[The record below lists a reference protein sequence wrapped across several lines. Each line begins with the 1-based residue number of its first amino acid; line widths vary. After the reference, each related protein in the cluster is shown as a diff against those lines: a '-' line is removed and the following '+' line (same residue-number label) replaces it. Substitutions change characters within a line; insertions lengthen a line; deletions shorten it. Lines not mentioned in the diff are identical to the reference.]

1 MWFLRYAAPMNF
13 ENLLITSCWTCELL
27 MSHSY
32 SCLRRE
38 LMLDWCSET
47 RLTFHPEVTKKSAPF
62 MCFGFRAT
70 LPLQLIQYL
79 WLIYSEQFK
88 KCLNVL
94 REFLSPL
101 IEKQEFLQ
109 KKTSTSTIR
118 REFETIIGL
127 EILLNK
133 IETRICVFCCCWY
146 RYSSSCS
153 MYLLAQ
159 TTTSASQPNNNPWPQ
174 FPLL

>member
-1 MWFLRYAAPMNF
+1 
-13 ENLLITSCWTCELL
+13 
-27 MSHSY
+27 
-32 SCLRRE
+32 
-38 LMLDWCSET
+38 
-47 RLTFHPEVTKKSAPF
+47 

-133 IETRICVFCCCWY
+133 IETRICVFCCC
-146 RYSSSCS
+146 
-153 MYLLAQ
+153 
-159 TTTSASQPNNNPWPQ
+159 
-174 FPLL
+174 